1 MSGAAGPGLGRVF
14 NVIAAASGVH
24 IPLTRAE
31 AVSFV
36 TFEDDGSTIATIKE
50 SISGASEQALDVVN
64 YPHKAPGV
72 GGTWTA
78 MSEQDDTLDLGV
90 SGDDATNDS
99 MVFTVRGDQ
108 LSAGFNC
115 VEVTTDG
122 GICIAII
129 HDLNVQRKPANLASN
144 IVA

>member
-1 MSGAAGPGLGRVF
+1 MSAAGAGLGRGF
-14 NVIAAASGVH
+14 NGIAAASGVH

-36 TFEDDGSTIATIKE
+36 TYEDDGSTIATIKE
-50 SISGASEQALDVVN
+50 SISGASEQALDCNV

-78 MSEQDDTLDLGV
+78 MAEQDDTLDLGV

-115 VEVTTDG
+115 VEVTVDG
-122 GICIAII
+122 GICMAFV
-129 HDLNVQRKPANLASN
+129 HDLNVQRKPSNLASN